1 MRTGQPGLAR
11 VSHLLGII
19 LADKQDF
26 TGAAE
31 RFRTYLKFAP
41 MASDA
46 EKVKTQLDQ
55 VEKIAATAAAEK
67 EKQ

>member
-1 MRTGQPGLAR
+1 MDTRHQIPK

-46 EKVKTQLDQ
+46 EKVKD
-55 VEKIAATAAAEK
+55 ATRPGREDRGHRSGG
-67 EKQ
+67 EGKQ